1 MRRASASVSAIGFPP
16 APRAAAEAVD
26 GDVGVRDVR
35 RRNDD
40 GAWLDR
46 GEHPIEVGEPGYGGR
61 LRDTSSVFRRIGN
74 PDQVEPLL
82 LQRTID
88 VRSAD
93 QTGADHG
100 NGYPLH
106 GGLSDVDGA
115 MRHNIKD
122 VTPRP
127 TDLHQ
132 GPQRPSVALPTD
144 LVKLCG
150 HSARVRTSCAGSFPD
165 SFPD

>member
-1 MRRASASVSAIGFPP
+1 MPHQSRQAGGRRRVADAPGIRERIGDRLFHQH
-16 APRAAAEAVD
+16 RGAAAEAVD
-26 GDVGVRDVR
+26 RDVGVRDVR

-40 GAWLDR
+40 RTRLDR
-46 GEHPIEVGEPGYGGR
+46 GEHPIEVGEPGYGRR
-61 LRDTSSVFRRIGN
+61 LRDTPSVFRRIGN

-106 GGLSDVDGA
+106 GGLSAVGRA
-115 MRHNIKD
+115 VLHNIKD
-122 VTPRP
+122 AESPAE
-127 TDLHQ
+127 DL
-132 GPQRPSVALPTD
+132 QR
-144 LVKLCG
+144 
-150 HSARVRTSCAGSFPD
+150 
-165 SFPD
+165 